1 MTNKKSSSAIQFDY
15 SNPPTLKIMIPNK
28 DTNLGY
34 AQVCPKEVLQE
45 SYRRSVGR
53 EFTFKD
59 KVMTILSVEV
69 TDEHI
74 CLYLRP
80 KQN

>member
-1 MTNKKSSSAIQFDY
+1 MTNKKPNSNSLFDY

-45 SYRRSVGR
+45 SYRRNVGGD
-53 EFTFKD
+53 FTFKG
-59 KVMTILSVEV
+59 KVMTVLSVEV

-74 CLYLRP
+74 CLYLRS